1 MSNATDFLET
11 AVGNALFLGQPLS
24 VTELTVHLY
33 STAPNDAGLNG
44 VEIPAG
50 ANGYQPV
57 PFNPGADHWIKGAT
71 QDTNGNTVF
80 RNNSAVQFPTS
91 ISAWPTIVAFGL
103 KSQTGQ
109 LLFVAALTTSKTVA
123 IGDAPVFLA
132 GELEIAI
139 G

>member
-1 MSNATDFLET
+1 MSHATDLLET
-11 AVGNALFLGQPLS
+11 AVGNALFLGQPLNI
-24 VTELTVHLY
+24 TELTVHLF
-33 STAPNDAGLNG
+33 STAPNEAGTGG

-57 PFNPGADHWIKGAT
+57 SFHPGADRWMKAAT
-71 QDTNGNTVF
+71 QDASGNTVF
-80 RNNSAVQFPTS
+80 RNNSAVQFPTAV
-91 ISAWPTIVAFGL
+91 SAWPTVVAFGL
-103 KSQTGQ
+103 KDQTGQ
-109 LLFVAALTTSKTVA
+109 LLFVAALTASKTVA